1 MVNFKRLGLLVML
14 GFSISANAQEVR
26 HELSAPQHDSS
37 EVAAKHI
44 ESDNILE
51 HVARPFI
58 RAYKAVEYGVVE
70 GYKVV
75 EETFVEGYKSIER
88 GIVNR
93 VNDNTGSSI
102 NFKRGYR
109 ANIGLAAS
117 IPDMWEITTSHGFS
131 FGNGLYLGG
140 GVGFAAEFTPTY
152 KSAPIYLTPLF
163 VDFKYSF
170 DNRQTSPFINLSTGA
185 YADITNIGI
194 RYFLNPSLGVDI
206 GRFSINV
213 GYEYQLGV
221 WNYNCG
227 VSKHN
232 AKLGV
237 SYTF

>member
-1 MVNFKRLGLLVML
+1 MVNFKRLGLLVVL
-14 GFSISANAQEVR
+14 GFSITTNAQDIR
-26 HELSAPQHDSS
+26 HESSAPQHDSS
-37 EVAAKHI
+37 KVAAKHI
-44 ESDNILE
+44 DSDNILE
-51 HVARPFI
+51 HVARPFV

-70 GYKVV
+70 GYHAV
-75 EETFVEGYKSIER
+75 EDAFVEGYKSIESS
-88 GIVNR
+88 IVNR
-93 VNDNTGSSI
+93 GTDNTGSSI

-131 FGNGLYLGG
+131 FGNGIYLGG

-152 KSAPIYLTPLF
+152 KSTPTYLTPLF
-163 VDFKYSF
+163 ADFKYSF
-170 DNRQTSPFINLSTGA
+170 DNRHTSPFINISTGA

-206 GRFSINV
+206 GRFSISV

-221 WNYNCG
+221 WNYNSG

-237 SYTF
+237 SFTF